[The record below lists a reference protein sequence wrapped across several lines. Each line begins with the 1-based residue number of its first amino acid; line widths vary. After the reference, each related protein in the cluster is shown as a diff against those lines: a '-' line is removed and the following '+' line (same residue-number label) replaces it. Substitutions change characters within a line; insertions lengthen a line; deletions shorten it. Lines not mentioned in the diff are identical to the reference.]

1 MAREWP
7 ESSARSRTT
16 RKASP
21 ESTWSPW
28 ILPVRALGKCGGYDS
43 DILEAMAW
51 AGGLHV
57 NGVPDNPYPA
67 KVENLS
73 LGATGRCGAAYASVI
88 SQLAARGVLVVASA
102 GNEGGPVGSPA
113 NCAGVAAVTGLRHAG
128 TKVGFASLG
137 PQVAVSAPG
146 GNCVNTSGGPCLF
159 SIDTTYNTGTQ
170 APGSHGY
177 TNQTNVNVGTSFSAP
192 IVAGIAGLMA
202 GANGNLGSEQLIA
215 RLREGATTPFPVS
228 ADPAVPMC
236 HIPAQQNDLQTSE
249 CSCTTSTCGAGM
261 ANAARALSAALRP
274 IAALSAPATGCAG
287 PNR

>member
-1 MAREWP
+1 M
-7 ESSARSRTT
+7 
-16 RKASP
+16 
-21 ESTWSPW
+21 
-28 ILPVRALGKCGGYDS
+28 
-43 DILEAMAW
+43 
-51 AGGLHV
+51 
-57 NGVPDNPYPA
+57 
-67 KVENLS
+67 
-73 LGATGRCGAAYASVI
+73 I

-202 GANGNLGSEQLIA
+202 GANGNFGSEQLIA

-236 HIPAQQNDLQTSE
+236 HIPAQSKRFANERVQLHYEHLRCRDGQ
-249 CSCTTSTCGAGM
+249 CGAC
-261 ANAARALSAALRP
+261 ALRG
-274 IAALSAPATGCAG
+274 AAADRGVVRSRDGCAG

>member
-1 MAREWP
+1 MR
-7 ESSARSRTT
+7 
-16 RKASP
+16 
-21 ESTWSPW
+21 
-28 ILPVRALGKCGGYDS
+28 
-43 DILEAMAW
+43 
-51 AGGLHV
+51 
-57 NGVPDNPYPA
+57 
-67 KVENLS
+67 
-73 LGATGRCGAAYASVI
+73 SVI
-88 SQLAARGVLVVASA
+88 AQLAARGVLVVASA

-192 IVAGIAGLMA
+192 IVSGIAGLMA

-236 HIPAQQNDLQTSE
+236 HVPAGPNDLQTSE
-249 CSCTTSTCGAGM
+249 CNCTTSTCGAGM
-261 ANAARALSAALRP
+261 ANAARALCRGAAADRGVVRSRDRSRRAKPSACRVRAAAARAAARSAATFGRSW
-274 IAALSAPATGCAG
+274 AARAC
-287 PNR
+287 

>member
-1 MAREWP
+1 MR
-7 ESSARSRTT
+7 
-16 RKASP
+16 
-21 ESTWSPW
+21 
-28 ILPVRALGKCGGYDS
+28 
-43 DILEAMAW
+43 
-51 AGGLHV
+51 
-57 NGVPDNPYPA
+57 
-67 KVENLS
+67 
-73 LGATGRCGAAYASVI
+73 SVI

-236 HIPAQQNDLQTSE
+236 HILRVFRRSVRFAFAIT
-249 CSCTTSTCGAGM
+249 
-261 ANAARALSAALRP
+261 ALRTLMSSNG
-274 IAALSAPATGCAG
+274 ANCVFRRCSGCLRSGSASTGPPRPRWRPA
-287 PNR
+287 